1 VTGVDVPGYASLM
14 VVVLFLGGIQLF
26 FMGLMGEY
34 VGRIYMEVKDRPIY
48 VVAQEIGFDEK
59 H

>member
-1 VTGVDVPGYASLM
+1 MTGVDVPGYASLM